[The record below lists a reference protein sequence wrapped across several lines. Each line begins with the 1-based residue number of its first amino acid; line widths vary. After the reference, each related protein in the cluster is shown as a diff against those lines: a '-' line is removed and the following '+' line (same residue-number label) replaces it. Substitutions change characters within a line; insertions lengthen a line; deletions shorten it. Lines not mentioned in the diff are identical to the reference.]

1 MDIQEFSKHVKN
13 FMQPGLSDSD
23 ASIKLLHSIVGNT
36 RDVKDL
42 LNEHY
47 FYGVPWDKEALALK
61 LGDKEALALKLG
73 DCFFYV
79 AAFILYHQDLSVVE
93 FMEKF
98 EAPMEEAKE
107 FSNFFAFADFRAFQD
122 SKRTSMKET
131 SILLTSEV
139 ESLSESF
146 LLTTL
151 PHPNG
156 WPMCINNILFC
167 LLVIANYVGLSYED
181 IFDMNAAKLRKL

>member
-36 RDVKDL
+36 REAKDL

-61 LGDKEALALKLG
+61 LGD
-73 DCFFYV
+73 CFFYV
-79 AAFILYHQDLSVVE
+79 AAFILHHQDLSVVE

-139 ESLSESF
+139 ESLSKIF
-146 LLTTL
+146 LLMTL